1 MNLIAMKIWCDGAYK
16 PSLNQGGVGIVWV
29 ENDKVIKKF
38 SKGYKKTETR
48 KVTNQTMEM
57 LSVMIALNAIQEPI
71 EDLEIITDSMYVIGG
86 ASLGW
91 KRKANIQL
99 WIKFDEILAKTKK
112 LVKNDIIFTH
122 TYGHK
127 DDIYNNLADELASD
141 ASKEFIE

>member
-1 MNLIAMKIWCDGAYK
+1 MKIWCDGAYK

-29 ENDKVIKKF
+29 DENNKVVKTF
-38 SKGYKKTETR
+38 SKGYKKTDTR

-57 LSVMIALNAIQEPI
+57 LSVMIALNRINKSI
-71 EDLEIITDSMYVIGG
+71 DTLEIITDSMYVIGG

-91 KRKANIQL
+91 KKKANIKL
-99 WIKFDEILAKTKK
+99 WMKFDEILNKAQK
-112 LVKNDIIFTH
+112 LVKNPIVFTH

-127 DDIYNNLADELASD
+127 DDMYNNLADELASD

>member
-1 MNLIAMKIWCDGAYK
+1 MKIWCDGAYK
-16 PSLNQGGVGIVWV
+16 PSLRQGGIGVVWTKNG
-29 ENDKVIKKF
+29 EIIKKY
-38 SKGYKKTETR
+38 SKGYKATLER

-57 LSVMIALNAIQEPI
+57 LAVMIALSAIRVPVDE
-71 EDLEIITDSMYVIGG
+71 LEIITDSMYVIGG

-99 WIKFDEILAKTKK
+99 WIKFDEILAKAKK

-127 DDIYNNLADELASD
+127 DDVYNNLADELASD